1 MELGKIEIHF
11 DDISLSAIVNGMG
24 LTMYSEKVI
33 GIRTAQKRQN
43 HITIM
48 VPSALG
54 DTVHALKDALT
65 RKNRLRAKEGKE
77 RFSYEINIFGLDP
90 RPEM

>member
-1 MELGKIEIHF
+1 M
-11 DDISLSAIVNGMG
+11 
-24 LTMYSEKVI
+24 I

-48 VPSALG
+48 VHTALS
-54 DTVHALKDALT
+54 DTVYALKDALT
-65 RKNRLRAKEGKE
+65 RENRLRVKEGKE
-77 RFSYEINIFGLDP
+77 RFSYEIKISGLGS